1 MIKRDQEVWW
11 VRLSLMTGAGF
22 LLRLAFVLTVTLD
35 DPPLGDQLYYS
46 AQAPTESF
54 FRVRVIGLE

>member
-1 MIKRDQEVWW
+1 MERGQKVWW
-11 VRLSLMTGAGF
+11 VRLSLITVAGF
-22 LLRLAFVLTVTLD
+22 LLRLAFVLTVTRY

-46 AQAPTESF
+46 AQAPTGSL

>member
-1 MIKRDQEVWW
+1 MERGQKVWW
-11 VRLSLMTGAGF
+11 VRLSLITGVGF
-22 LLRLAFVLTVTLD
+22 LLRLAFVLTATRY

-46 AQAPTESF
+46 AQAPTGSL

>member
-1 MIKRDQEVWW
+1 MERGQKVWW
-11 VRLSLMTGAGF
+11 VRLSLMTNAGF
-22 LLRLAFVLTVTLD
+22 LLRLAFVLTVMLD

-46 AQAPTESF
+46 AQAPTGSL